1 MEKEIDITKLGEAW
15 LQEDPSHRDL
25 LIIARDGM
33 LISSGVSCGAKSI
46 ANLLLNMMSKNAKLC
61 EGVKLAAK
69 HYDTVAEALR
79 KDEGA
84 KPDGK
89 KVLS

>member
-1 MEKEIDITKLGEAW
+1 MAKVNDLADYGGVWVNADPANRDALVIT
-15 LQEDPSHRDL
+15 
-25 LIIARDGM
+25 RDGM
-33 LISSGVSCGAKSI
+33 LMSSGVSCGAKGI
-46 ANLLLNMMSKNAKLC
+46 ANMLLNIMSKNAEIC

-69 HYDTVAEALR
+69 HFDSVAEALR
-79 KDEGA
+79 KDEA

>member
-1 MEKEIDITKLGEAW
+1 MTKVNELVDYGGAWVNADPDNRDAIVIT
-15 LQEDPSHRDL
+15 
-25 LIIARDGM
+25 RDGKKM
-33 LISSGVSCGAKSI
+33 GSGVPCNAKHI
-46 ANLLLNMMSKNAKLC
+46 ASMLLCMMSENAELC

-69 HYDTVAEALR
+69 HYDSLGASQHEE
-79 KDEGA
+79 KA

>member
-1 MEKEIDITKLGEAW
+1 MTKVNELVDDCGAWVNADPDNRDAIVIT
-15 LQEDPSHRDL
+15 
-25 LIIARDGM
+25 RDGKKM
-33 LISSGVSCGAKSI
+33 SSGVSCDAKSI
-46 ANLLLNMMSKNAKLC
+46 ASMLLCMMPDNAELC

-69 HYDTVAEALR
+69 HFDSVADALR
-79 KDEGA
+79 KDEA

>member
-1 MEKEIDITKLGEAW
+1 MAKVDDLVDYGGAW
-15 LQEDPSHRDL
+15 VNADPDNRDA
-25 LIIARDGM
+25 LIITRDGKKM
-33 LISSGVSCGAKSI
+33 GSGVSCDAKHI
-46 ANLLLNMMSKNAKLC
+46 ASMLLCMMSDNAELC

-69 HYDTVAEALR
+69 HYDSLGASQHEE
-79 KDEGA
+79 KA

>member
-1 MEKEIDITKLGEAW
+1 MAKVNDLADYGGIWVNADPVNRDALVIT
-15 LQEDPSHRDL
+15 
-25 LIIARDGM
+25 RDGM
-33 LISSGVSCGAKSI
+33 LMSSGVSCGAKGI
-46 ANLLLNMMSKNAKLC
+46 ANMLLNIMSENAEIC

-69 HYDTVAEALR
+69 HYDSLGASLHER
-79 KDEGA
+79 KA

>member
-1 MEKEIDITKLGEAW
+1 MAKVKELLDYGGAW
-15 LQEDPSHRDL
+15 VNADPDNRDA
-25 LIIARDGM
+25 LIITRDGKKM
-33 LISSGVSCGAKSI
+33 GCGVSCDAKHI
-46 ANLLLNMMSKNAKLC
+46 ASMLLCMMPDNAELC

-69 HYDTVAEALR
+69 HYDSLDVSQCER
-79 KDEGA
+79 KA

>member
-1 MEKEIDITKLGEAW
+1 MAKVKELVDYVGAWVNADLGN
-15 LQEDPSHRDL
+15 RDA
-25 LIIARDGM
+25 LIIACDGKKM
-33 LISSGVSCGAKSI
+33 GSGVSCDAKSI
-46 ANLLLNMMSKNAKLC
+46 ASMLLCMMSDNAELC

-69 HYDTVAEALR
+69 HYDSMIEALR
-79 KDEGA
+79 KDEA

>member
-1 MEKEIDITKLGEAW
+1 MKDLNEMLKLGEAW
-15 LQEDPSHRDL
+15 LEEDISHRDL
-25 LIIARDGM
+25 LIVARDGM
-33 LISSGVSCGAKSI
+33 LISSGVSCKAPGI
-46 ANLLLNMMSKNAKLC
+46 ANMLLNLMSKNAELC

-69 HYDTVAEALR
+69 HYDTVAEDLR
-79 KDEGA
+79 KDEA

>member
-1 MEKEIDITKLGEAW
+1 MTKVNELVDYGGAWVNADPDNRDAIVIT
-15 LQEDPSHRDL
+15 
-25 LIIARDGM
+25 RDGKKM
-33 LISSGVSCGAKSI
+33 GSGVSCDAKSI
-46 ANLLLNMMSKNAKLC
+46 ASMLLCVMRNNAELC

-69 HYDTVAEALR
+69 HYDSLGASQHEE
-79 KDEGA
+79 KA

>member
-1 MEKEIDITKLGEAW
+1 M
-15 LQEDPSHRDL
+15 
-25 LIIARDGM
+25 
-33 LISSGVSCGAKSI
+33 SSGVSCGAKGI
-46 ANLLLNMMSKNAKLC
+46 ANMLLNVMGENAEIC

-69 HYDTVAEALR
+69 HYDSLGASLHER
-79 KDEGA
+79 KA

>member
-1 MEKEIDITKLGEAW
+1 MAKVNELVDYGGAW
-15 LQEDPSHRDL
+15 VNADPDNRDAL
-25 LIIARDGM
+25 VISRDGKEM
-33 LISSGVSCGAKSI
+33 GSGVSCDAKSI
-46 ANLLLNMMSKNAKLC
+46 ASMLLCMMPDNAELC

-69 HYDTVAEALR
+69 HYDSVAEVLR
-79 KDEGA
+79 KDEA

>member
-1 MEKEIDITKLGEAW
+1 MEEINEIIKLGEAW
-15 LQEDPSHRDL
+15 FQEDSKHRNVV
-25 LIIARDGM
+25 IIVSDGTN
-33 LISSGVSCGAKSI
+33 LQCGTSSSAAAI
-46 ANLLLNMMSKNAKLC
+46 ANMLLNVMPDNAELC

-69 HYDTVAEALR
+69 HFDSVADALR
-79 KDEGA
+79 KDEA

>member
-1 MEKEIDITKLGEAW
+1 MAKVIDLADYGGVWVNADPVNRDAIVIT
-15 LQEDPSHRDL
+15 
-25 LIIARDGM
+25 RDGM
-33 LISSGVSCGAKSI
+33 LMSSGVSCGAKGI
-46 ANLLLNMMSKNAKLC
+46 ANMLLNVMGENAEIC

-69 HYDTVAEALR
+69 HYDSLGASLHER
-79 KDEGA
+79 KA

>member
-1 MEKEIDITKLGEAW
+1 MEKVIDMVNLGEAW

-46 ANLLLNMMSKNAKLC
+46 ANLLLNMMSKNANLC

-69 HYDTVAEALR
+69 HYDSVAEALR
-79 KDEGA
+79 KDEA

>member
-1 MEKEIDITKLGEAW
+1 MAKVDELVDYGGAW
-15 LQEDPSHRDL
+15 VNADPDNRDA
-25 LIIARDGM
+25 LIITRDGKKM
-33 LISSGVSCGAKSI
+33 GSGVSCDAKSI
-46 ANLLLNMMSKNAKLC
+46 ASMLLCMMPDNAELC

-69 HYDTVAEALR
+69 LYDSLDASLR
-79 KDEGA
+79 KRKA

>member
-1 MEKEIDITKLGEAW
+1 MTKVNELVDYGGAWVNADPDNRDAIVIT
-15 LQEDPSHRDL
+15 
-25 LIIARDGM
+25 RDGKKM
-33 LISSGVSCGAKSI
+33 GSGVSC
-46 ANLLLNMMSKNAKLC
+46 NAKHIASMLLCMMPENAELC

-69 HYDTVAEALR
+69 HYDSLGASQHEE
-79 KDEGA
+79 KA

>member
-1 MEKEIDITKLGEAW
+1 MNELVDYVGAW
-15 LQEDPSHRDL
+15 VNADPDNRDA
-25 LIIARDGM
+25 LIITRDGKRM
-33 LISSGVSCGAKSI
+33 SSGVSCDAKSI
-46 ANLLLNMMSKNAKLC
+46 ASMLLFMMLDNAELC

-69 HYDTVAEALR
+69 HYDSLDASRREE
-79 KDEGA
+79 KA

>member
-1 MEKEIDITKLGEAW
+1 MTKVNELVDYGGAWVNADPDNRDALVIT
-15 LQEDPSHRDL
+15 
-25 LIIARDGM
+25 RDGRKM
-33 LISSGVSCGAKSI
+33 GSGVSCDAKHI
-46 ANLLLNMMSKNAKLC
+46 ASMLLCMMSDNAELC

-69 HYDTVAEALR
+69 HYDSLGASQHEE
-79 KDEGA
+79 KA